1 MSVALVHYHLRAGG
15 VTRVLE
21 AQSQA
26 LTQAGI
32 SHVILAGSPYQ
43 GPANLPVAV
52 LPALDYT
59 KRAPTLSGT
68 ALLAEMRQAAAIA
81 LRGTPHTWHLHNP
94 TMGKNVLL
102 PAVIQELAAAQ
113 EQLVLHFHDFAE
125 DGRPKNYELIR
136 DEHSLYPLAPQI
148 RYAFINSRD
157 RDLLIEAGVP
167 NEQTT
172 LWANAVT
179 PPSATRSAPPA
190 PSASATVL
198 YPVRGIRRKNL
209 GELCLL
215 SGLAPDEA
223 TFALSLAPENPAW
236 RTTYEQWVDAVEHF
250 HLPVQMGVVG
260 EIAPAP
266 GLEPTYANWLAHSS
280 HLVTTSVAEGF
291 GLAFLEPLGMGK
303 PLLGRDLPEIT
314 DDFKQNGGGLGDLYE
329 DLLIPAEWVDHRRL
343 LDTLREQLGEVYRA
357 YGAPLP
363 NNLLKESREALDL
376 GDYFDFGN
384 LPESIQ
390 LEVLPHA
397 LVSPDDVMVGRDGC
411 SSPAVDW
418 LEKTLASTAPAGDPV
433 QLEPYSVSRYADRH
447 TSLYQELANT
457 LPQAPTWLDKSNVL
471 AQFLKPERFHFL
483 RT

>member
-26 LTQAGI
+26 LTRAGI
-32 SHVILAGSPYQ
+32 NHVILAGSPYQ

-59 KRAPTLSGT
+59 ECTPTLSGS
-68 ALLAEMRQAAAIA
+68 ALLAEMRHAATIA
-81 LRGTPHTWHLHNP
+81 LRGAPHTWHLHNP
-94 TMGKNVLL
+94 AMGKNVLFPTL
-102 PAVIQELAAAQ
+102 IQELAAAQ

-125 DGRPKNYELIR
+125 DGRPTNYKLIR
-136 DEHSLYPLAPQI
+136 DELSLYPLAPQI
-148 RYAFINSRD
+148 RYTFINSRD

-167 NEQTT
+167 SEQTT
-172 LWANAVT
+172 LLPNAVT
-179 PPSATRSAPPA
+179 PPAVARSAPRE
-190 PSASATVL
+190 PSAPATVL

-215 SGLAPDEA
+215 SGLAPEEV

-236 RTTYEQWVDAVEHF
+236 RTIYEQWVDAVEHF

-260 EIAPAP
+260 KIAPAP

-280 HLVTTSVAEGF
+280 HLITTSVAEGF

-314 DDFKQNGGGLGDLYE
+314 ADFKQDEGPLGDLYE
-329 DLLIPAEWVDHRRL
+329 DLLIPAEWVDPRRL
-343 LDTLREQLGEVYRA
+343 LDTLREQLREVYRA

-363 NNLLKESREALDL
+363 NGILKESREALDL

-384 LPESIQ
+384 LPEAIQ

-397 LVSPDDVMVGRDGC
+397 LVSPDDVMIGRNGR

-418 LEKTLASTAPAGDPV
+418 LEKTLASTAPAGDPA
-433 QLEPYSVSRYADRH
+433 QLEPYSVSRYAERH
-447 TSLYQELANT
+447 ASLYQELASAP
-457 LPQAPTWLDKSNVL
+457 PQAPTWLDKSKVL

>member
-1 MSVALVHYHLRAGG
+1 MSVTLVHYHLRAGG

-21 AQSQA
+21 TQSQA

-32 SHVILAGSPYQ
+32 NHVILAGSPYQ
-43 GPANLPVAV
+43 GPANLPVTV
-52 LPALDYT
+52 LPSLDYT
-59 KRAPTLSGT
+59 ESAPNLSGT
-68 ALLAEMRQAAAIA
+68 ALLAEMRQAATTA

-94 TMGKNVLL
+94 TMGKNVLF
-102 PAVIQELAAAQ
+102 PAVIEELAAAQ

-125 DGRPKNYELIR
+125 DGRPKNYKFIRNEL
-136 DEHSLYPLAPQI
+136 SLYPLAPQI

-157 RDLLIEAGVP
+157 RNLLIEAGVP

-172 LWANAVT
+172 LLPNAVT
-179 PPSATRSAPPA
+179 PQSATRRAPRETSAP
-190 PSASATVL
+190 STVL

-215 SGLAPDEA
+215 SGLAPDEV

-236 RTTYEQWVDAVEHF
+236 RTIYEQWVDAVENF

-260 EIAPAP
+260 KTAPAP

-280 HLVTTSVAEGF
+280 HLVTTSVMEGF

-314 DDFKQNGGGLGDLYE
+314 ADFKQNGGRLGDLYE
-329 DLLIPAEWVDHRRL
+329 ELLIPAEWVDRRRL
-343 LDTLREQLGEVYRA
+343 LETLREQLGEVYRA
-357 YGAPLP
+357 YGAALP
-363 NNLLKESREALDL
+363 NGILKESQEALEL
-376 GDYFDFGN
+376 GGYFDFGN

-397 LVSPDDVMVGRDGC
+397 LISPDDVMVGRDGGP
-411 SSPAVDW
+411 SPAVEW
-418 LEKTLASTAPAGDPV
+418 LEKILDSTAPSGDPA

-447 TSLYQELANT
+447 ASLYQELASAS
-457 LPQAPTWLDKSNVL
+457 PQPPTWLDKSNVL
-471 AQFLKPERFHFL
+471 AQFLRPERFHFL